1 LENSIFSRRQGN
13 VIAGKSTAS
22 SNQFSEKMSVM
33 HGLFLGLAVGPS
45 CLTYCVPVL
54 IPYLLGEDRGVRRSA
69 AVLGQFLAGR
79 FFGYI
84 AFGLL
89 AWMLNQAL
97 LQTASARELLFG
109 VAYIVL
115 AGLLAWYGQ
124 FAPPTLCAGKSLNG
138 ISGVLKRH
146 WPMLF
151 PLGLGFFTGISLCPP
166 FLLAFTD
173 AANSGSA
180 WGSVLF
186 FMAFFLGTSFYFIP
200 LPLLGAFGRFSTLR
214 IIGKLA
220 ALVMSVFYLFLGI
233 IAFINGIHKL

>member
-1 LENSIFSRRQGN
+1 MQG
-13 VIAGKSTAS
+13 
-22 SNQFSEKMSVM
+22 F
-33 HGLFLGLAVGPS
+33 FLGLAVGPS
-45 CLTYCVPVL
+45 CLAYCVPVL
-54 IPYLLGEDRGVRRSA
+54 IPYLLGEDLGVRRSA

-79 FFGYI
+79 FCGYI

-89 AWMLNQAL
+89 AWALNQVL

-109 VAYIVL
+109 VAYIIL

-124 FAPPTLCAGKSLNG
+124 YAPPTVCVGKSLNG

-180 WGSVLF
+180 WHSVLF
-186 FMAFFLGTSFYFIP
+186 FTMFFLGTTIYFMPI
-200 LPLLGAFGRFSTLR
+200 PLLGVLGRISTLR

-220 ALVMSVFYLFLGI
+220 ALVMSVYYFYLGI
-233 IAFINGIHKL
+233 TMSIAGIHKI